1 VLPISHPARS
11 ETPGIEGGNADVG
24 DLKTVRQFLQNLLA
38 ELVLPNGD
46 ANIERFPSLRDVD
59 AKVREVRTILESV
72 AGQIP
77 DFLSQMNAD
86 PDFKA
91 NSRRIRLEALA
102 NYCRSV
108 VRFIDSGIGGVERR
122 IAKPPD
128 LTRLVGAMPD
138 LKRILEGRWTEAQ
151 TCQNAGAYLAAVV
164 MMGSVLEG
172 VLLAVGNNN
181 RPKCYRAR
189 VAPKARDGS
198 QVILEKWTLNNLID
212 VAVELGWIK
221 TDRGQFSH
229 ALRQS
234 RNIVHPWE
242 HMATRADFDE
252 ATCRTC
258 WHVLN
263 AAMDDLLR
271 AAP

>member
-1 VLPISHPARS
+1 M
-11 ETPGIEGGNADVG
+11 EGGDAGVG
-24 DLKTVRQFLQNLLA
+24 DVKTVREFLRNLLA
-38 ELVLPNGD
+38 ELALPSGE

-59 AKVREVRTILESV
+59 AKAREVRTILESV

-77 DFLSQMNAD
+77 AFLSQMNTD

-91 NSRRIRLEALA
+91 NSRRIRLEAMA

-108 VRFIDSGIGGVERR
+108 VRFIDSGIGGVDRR
-122 IAKPPD
+122 ISKPPD
-128 LTRLVGAMPD
+128 LTRLVGVMPD
-138 LKRILEGRWTEAQ
+138 LKRILEGRWAEAQ
-151 TCQNAGAYLAAVV
+151 ACQNAGAYLAAVV

-181 RPKCYRAR
+181 LPRCYRA
-189 VAPKARDGS
+189 AGTPKARDGS
-198 QVILEKWTLNNLID
+198 PVALEKWTLNSLID

-221 TDRGQFSH
+221 TDRGQFRH

-242 HMATRADFDE
+242 QMASRADFDE

-258 WHVLN
+258 L
-263 AAMDDLLR
+263 ARLER
-271 AAP
+271 CRG

>member
-1 VLPISHPARS
+1 M
-11 ETPGIEGGNADVG
+11 EGGDAGVG
-24 DLKTVRQFLQNLLA
+24 DVKPVREFLHTLLA
-38 ELVLPNGD
+38 DLVLPHGA

-72 AGQIP
+72 AGQMP

-102 NYCRSV
+102 NYCQSV
-108 VRFIDSGIGGVERR
+108 VRFIDSGIGGVEKR

-128 LTRLVGAMPD
+128 LTRLVGSMPD
-138 LKRILEGRWTEAQ
+138 LKRILEDRWIEAQ
-151 TCQNAGAYLAAVV
+151 TCQNAGAYVAAVI

-172 VLLAVGNNN
+172 VLFAIGHNN
-181 RPKCYRAR
+181 RPQCYRAAR
-189 VAPKARDGS
+189 APKTRDGK
-198 QVILEKWTLNNLID
+198 QVHLEDWNLNTLID

-263 AAMDDLLR
+263 AAVDDLLR
-271 AAP
+271 VTS